1 MFELNAF
8 QAAGRIAKL
17 TALICLL
24 SASIPAGYAQ
34 VTSGTILGTVTDPS
48 GASVPNAKVVITNI
62 GTNIRSETV
71 TSNQGNFEQPYLPA
85 GQYQVAVDAPGFSS
99 YLQTNIALNTD
110 EKFRADVR
118 LTVGNASQNVVV
130 AANAV
135 TLQTDSSQ
143 LSQTIDQR
151 QVEGLPNINRNPL
164 LYAATVAG
172 ITTTGAF
179 LDPNNVNTGDNTRQ
193 NFSSFVVNGSR
204 PLSTNIQLDGA
215 MDTSPYGNEISVLPN
230 IEAIGEVQVI
240 TNAYSAEYGRAAGGV
255 INFTTRSGTN
265 QVHGALYED
274 FRNSAL
280 NANTF
285 GNNTFGRK
293 ANGDPVRPKAPF
305 NTNLYGGAFSGP
317 IWLPKV
323 YNGHNRTFFFVS
335 YEGLRRAQ
343 GASTYYTVPTAA
355 ERTGDFS
362 KTLSLVTS
370 NGVQYAEPVNI
381 YLPLPSTTTTT
392 QVAAGQYQLNRQQA
406 SYNGVRNV
414 LSPQYLSQASLNLMN
429 LYPLP
434 NITPVNADGTNN
446 YFTNATTYTH
456 TDQWIVKLDHN
467 FSDTQKGFFR
477 WTTDWTLSNPPNIFA
492 GTNPA
497 ANNNGPTTQFNPSF
511 TLGYDWTISPRDVLE
526 LRANLTRIN
535 LVLEPIGGLNYNL
548 TSLGFSQSELVGLPT
563 QAFPSISIGSY
574 PAMGLGSFVL
584 RNNHSSNYS
593 FTPNYTKVANKW
605 TFKVGGEYLDILYNF
620 TQPYKASM
628 SFAANAAGFSAAC
641 SGTGCPVLPTT
652 TVQGWAPANFLIG
665 AVDGGLGNGQY
676 TTGDPTMA
684 LKNGFWS
691 AYSQND
697 WRATRKLTI
706 NLGLR
711 WEFQGPLTER
721 YNRLSQFNL
730 GGVNETGTA
739 GLYQFS
745 GVNGNPRWQTNA
757 NWKNFAPRVGFAY
770 QLGSKTVIRSAYGI
784 TYDMITGVGSG
795 AQGFGSDGFSSPAY
809 VQIRPASGL
818 DILQNQYT
826 NAFRS
831 GGVTAGANPMN
842 PVLLGQNVTAFIR
855 TDSKIPYTQQWNF
868 TIQRELPGSLDL
880 QVAYV
885 GTKGTAL
892 AIQQTPVNQTNDIP
906 QATLNSGLGTYV
918 ATGINPLTSLVT
930 NPFYGTIATN
940 SNLNNSTIQQQYLN
954 LPYPAYG
961 GVTRFQDRLGS
972 SSYNALQVTVRR
984 AFATGFQIT
993 GAYTWSKSIDFGG
1006 AYTAQVQTGAT
1017 QGSPFYSP
1025 TNQGLDRSISAFDS
1039 PQRVVISY
1047 LWELPLGKGKPFL
1060 ANTPVVNHIVGGW
1073 KVGGITTLASGFPLG
1088 IGYGGGG
1095 FNRVNINEDPNLP
1108 AKDQIVGDGHTITTL
1123 PDGHTIVVPVGYK
1136 LIFNPYAFSVPILT
1150 VPQAG
1155 SPGKTVNVANPYF
1168 YGDAPRLFT
1177 DLRGPGTA
1185 NWDVSLS
1192 RVFGI
1197 TEKIKLEA
1205 RLDAFNVFNR
1215 VQMGTPN
1222 TSFGSPNLNAANG
1235 ALGLSTSSTFGM
1247 ISTATAQTAVGQSTN
1262 IPRYLQISM
1271 RLSW

>member
-1 MFELNAF
+1 MFGSETTQWLARF
-8 QAAGRIAKL
+8 TRLA
-17 TALICLL
+17 ALIFL
-24 SASIPAGYAQ
+24 SLTVTPYDYAQ

-48 GASVPNAKVVITNI
+48 GGAVANAKIIITNT
-62 GTNIRSETV
+62 GTNIRTETL
-71 TSNQGNFEQPYLPA
+71 TSAEGHFEQPYLPS
-85 GQYQVAVDAPGFSS
+85 GQYQIAVDAAGFRSF
-99 YLQTNIALNTD
+99 LQTGITLNTA
-110 EKFRADVR
+110 EKYRVDAH
-118 LTVGNASQNVVV
+118 LEVGNASQSIVV

-143 LSQTIDQR
+143 LSQTIDRKQL
-151 QVEGLPNINRNPL
+151 EGLPNINRNPL
-164 LYAATVAG
+164 LYAMTVAG

-179 LDPNNVNTGDNTRQ
+179 LDPNNVATGDNSRQ

-230 IEAIGEVQVI
+230 LEAIGEVQVI

-255 INFTTRSGTN
+255 INFTTRSGAN

-280 NANTF
+280 NANSY
-285 GNNTFGRK
+285 GNNTFGRS
-293 ANGDPVRPKAPF
+293 ANGTPLRPKAAF

-317 IWLPKV
+317 VWLPKV

-370 NGVQYAEPVNI
+370 NGVQIAEPVNI
-381 YLPLPSTTTTT
+381 YLPLPSTTTVT
-392 QVAAGQYQLNRQQA
+392 QVAPGQYQLNRRQA
-406 SYNGVRNV
+406 TYNGVANV
-414 LSPQYLSQASLNLMN
+414 IAPQYLNPTSLNLMS

-434 NITPVNADGTNN
+434 NITPVNADGTSN

-477 WTTDWTLSNPPNIFA
+477 WTTDWTLSNPPNIYA
-492 GTNPA
+492 ASNPA
-497 ANNNGPTTQFNPSF
+497 ANNNGPTTQYNPSF

-535 LVLEPIGGLNYNL
+535 LVLVPIGGQNYDL
-548 TSLGFSQSELVGLPT
+548 TSLGFSPSELVGLPT
-563 QAFPSISIGSY
+563 HAFPSISVGSY
-574 PAMGLGSFVL
+574 ATMGLGSFVL

-593 FTPNYTKVANKW
+593 FTPNYTKIVNNW
-605 TFKVGGEYLDILYNF
+605 TFKIGGEYLDILYNF

-628 SFAANAAGFSAAC
+628 SFSANSAGFSAAC
-641 SGTGCPVLPTT
+641 SGTGCPTLPTT
-652 TVQGWAPANFLIG
+652 TVQGWAAANFLMG
-665 AVDGGLGNGQY
+665 AMDGSIGNGQY

-697 WRATRKLTI
+697 WRATRNLTI
-706 NLGLR
+706 NLGAR

-745 GVNGNPRWQTNA
+745 GVGGNPRGQTNLD
-757 NWKNFAPRVGFAY
+757 WKNWAPRVGFAY
-770 QLGSKTVIRSAYGI
+770 RLGDKTVIRSAYGI
-784 TYDMITGVGSG
+784 SYDMITGVGSG
-795 AQGFGSDGFSSPAY
+795 AQGFGSDGFSAPAY
-809 VQIRPASGL
+809 VQIRPTSGL

-826 NAFRS
+826 NAYSS
-831 GGVTAGANPMN
+831 GGQTSNADPLN

-868 TIQRELPGSLDL
+868 AIQRELPGSFDL

-885 GTKGTAL
+885 GTKGTRL

-906 QATLNSGLGTYV
+906 QATLTSALNTYV
-918 ATGINPLTSLVT
+918 ATGINPLTSLVN
-930 NPFYGTIATN
+930 NPFYGTITN
-940 SNLNNSTIQQQYLN
+940 NTNLKNPTVQQQYLD

-972 SSYNALQVTVRR
+972 SSYNSLQVTVRR
-984 AFATGFQIT
+984 AFRQGFQFT

-1006 AYTAQVQTGAT
+1006 AYTAQVQTGAS
-1017 QGSPFYSP
+1017 QGGMFFDPN
-1025 TNQGLDRSISAFDS
+1025 NQGLDRSVSAFDS
-1039 PQRVVISY
+1039 PQRVVLSY
-1047 LWELPLGKGKPFL
+1047 LWELPFGKGQPLL
-1060 ANTPVVNHIVGGW
+1060 ANTPVVNHIVSGW
-1073 KVGGITTLASGFPLG
+1073 KVNGITTLSAGFPLG
-1088 IGYGGGG
+1088 ISYGSGG
-1095 FNRVNINEDPNLP
+1095 FNRANITEDPTLP
-1108 AKDQIVGDGHTITTL
+1108 SKYQIIGDGHTSETL
-1123 PDGHTIVVPVGYK
+1123 PDGHSIVVPAGYK
-1136 LIFNPYAFSVPILT
+1136 LIFNPYAFSVPVLT
-1150 VPQAG
+1150 IPKAG
-1155 SPGKTVNVANPYF
+1155 SPGQTVNVANPYF
-1168 YGDAPRLFT
+1168 YGDTPRLFT
-1177 DLRGPGTA
+1177 NLRGPGIA
-1185 NWDVSLS
+1185 NWDFSLS
-1192 RVFGI
+1192 RTFGI

-1205 RLDAFNVFNR
+1205 RLDAYNAFNR
-1215 VQMGTPN
+1215 VQMGTPVVA
-1222 TSFGSPNLNAANG
+1222 FGSPNLTAANG
-1235 ALGLSTSSTFGM
+1235 ALGLTTSSTFGM
-1247 ISTATAQTAVGQSTN
+1247 INTATAQTSVGQSTN
-1262 IPRYLQISM
+1262 IPRYLQIAM